1 MIPSVT
7 VTVTCWKKKTLSIF
21 FLVSLDQN
29 GDPAEQAELQERTE
43 HWPLARPTY
52 TTRNYTDD
60 ARTSHQL
67 HKVNMV
73 ANVHLHF
80 KMGRDEQQQ

>member
-1 MIPSVT
+1 MGDDPLSH
-7 VTVTCWKKKTLSIF
+7 CHCHLLDQLAKATLSIF

-67 HKVNMV
+67 HKVNTV
-73 ANVHLHF
+73 ASAF
-80 KMGRDEQQQ
+80 AF

>member
-7 VTVTCWKKKTLSIF
+7 LTVTRWTKTTLISIF

-67 HKVNMV
+67 HKVNTV
-73 ANVHLHF
+73 ASASAF
-80 KMGRDEQQQ
+80 